1 MSDTVYEQIGV
12 ERLTGAMGAVIS
24 GVDLAQELSAAQ
36 FAEIRSALFEF
47 GAICFRDQKL
57 DFAQLAVESVLITG
71 GLIDGRDGVRGAV
84 GQLLALR
91 AQDVDREA

>member
-57 DFAQLAVESVLITG
+57 DFAQSMKTILGS
-71 GLIDGRDGVRGAV
+71 
-84 GQLLALR
+84 Q
-91 AQDVDREA
+91 